1 MFIALNFNRI
11 LIYFLITLSII
22 LESVDNLLS
31 YLAKTFC
38 SDTGYI
44 KYYNN
49 YLKKRGYPG
58 IILYDYENIFN
69 EFHFHSTNK
78 VDLTSIFIFIYGQ
91 VNTGQLKF
99 FLNKHSKLEIE
110 VIYNCKNNIE
120 KRFTIEYDFDL
131 ENSVYNYIY
140 DKLFEISINFN
151 NEGADILDNFSFVD
165 YHLKIK

>member
-11 LIYFLITLSII
+11 FIYFLITLSII

-49 YLKKRGYPG
+49 YLNKRGYSG
-58 IILYDYENIFN
+58 IILNNYEHIFN

-78 VDLTSIFIFIYGQ
+78 VDLTSIFIFIYGE
-91 VNTGQLKF
+91 LKYGP
-99 FLNKHSKLEIE
+99 L
-110 VIYNCKNNIE
+110 KNN
-120 KRFTIEYDFDL
+120 FL
-131 ENSVYNYIY
+131 LLNM
-140 DKLFEISINFN
+140 
-151 NEGADILDNFSFVD
+151 IL
-165 YHLKIK
+165 I